1 MRKTEIKRTTGE
13 TDISVV
19 LDIDGTGSSEIN
31 SGCGFFDHM
40 LTLFAKHGHFDLKI
54 ICKGDTHVDYH
65 HTVEDIGIT
74 LGKAGI
80 CVGPLARFA
89 LASLLAA
96 RLDLNL
102 VDASC
107 GGATSEHVLRGWS
120 ELPPQIDALDR
131 ETRLVTITVGGNDLG
146 YVGWLFASSCRLGV
160 AAFPG
165 PCRPAAEPT
174 DADYARLDR
183 NLRAIAQQVRVRA
196 PQARLVFVQY
206 VTLLSDTACGLE
218 TVTPAD
224 AAVARRIAQRLASVT
239 DGAARASGADVLDA
253 DRLSRSHTP
262 CSPEPW
268 SNGLSPGYNRTQ
280 GAPWHPNAA
289 GHAAIARE
297 LASLLQARPALNRK

>member
-1 MRKTEIKRTTGE
+1 MKAIWLPGML
-13 TDISVV
+13 S
-19 LDIDGTGSSEIN
+19 LLLGGCAASGSE
-31 SGCGFFDHM
+31 SGRA
-40 LTLFAKHGHFDLKI
+40 LPPK
-54 ICKGDTHVDYH
+54 
-65 HTVEDIGIT
+65 
-74 LGKAGI
+74 
-80 CVGPLARFA
+80 ARFA
-89 LASLLAA
+89 SLGSSFAAGAGIGPLQAGTPERCSRTTNNYATLLAA

-297 LASLLQARPALNRK
+297 LASLLQARPALSRK